1 MRIISLVFSQQA
13 LEIREEYYNHFHVD
27 IAVSSYHIGT
37 TLTYLGN
44 FNEGLDY
51 QKRAISIY
59 KTYYKSDHM

>member
-1 MRIISLVFSQQA
+1 MRIFSLVFFQPA
-13 LEIREEYYNHFHVD
+13 LEIREEYYNHFHID
-27 IAVSSYHIGT
+27 ISVSLYHIGT

-59 KTYYKSDHM
+59 KTYYKSDDM